1 LGSLLGAC
9 GAGGCL
15 VLAGVLVCH
24 CFEDLAGLRQP
35 LHLALG
41 VFDGMHVGHQAVI
54 ARAVA
59 AAREDGGLAGMITF
73 DPHPLRV
80 LAPERAPAALLE
92 DAAHKQRVAG
102 ALGIGL
108 FVPLRFDSAMAA
120 MDAGQFLDRL
130 CAADVR
136 TIAVGED
143 WRFGRGRSGDVDF
156 LRAEGLRRGFRV
168 EAVPAVTF
176 AGERVSS
183 TRIRD
188 ALRAGDLAAAKAMLG
203 RHHAVVGTV
212 VRGRQLGRQLGFPTA
227 NLALADV
234 QLPPDGVWVV
244 EVIEADGST
253 HRGVANLGT
262 RPTVDGRDRVLETHL
277 LDFDR
282 DLYGQVLEVRFLAKL
297 RDERRFPSLELLRG
311 QIAADVE
318 TARVFVGD

>member
-1 LGSLLGAC
+1 MLW
-9 GAGGCL
+9 
-15 VLAGVLVCH
+15 CH

-35 LHLALG
+35 LHVALG

-59 AAREDGGLAGMITF
+59 AARESGGLAGMITF

-102 ALGIGL
+102 ALGVGL
-108 FVPLRFDSAMAA
+108 FVPLRFDTAMAA

-143 WRFGRGRSGDVDF
+143 WRFGRGRSGDVGF
-156 LRAEGLRRGFRV
+156 LRAEGPRRGFRV
-168 EAVPAVTF
+168 EAVPPVTF

-183 TRIRD
+183 TRIRE
-188 ALRAGDLAAAKAMLG
+188 ALRTGDLAAAEAMLG

-212 VRGRQLGRQLGFPTA
+212 VHGRQLGRQLGFPTA
-227 NLALADV
+227 NLGLSDV

-244 EVIEADGST
+244 EVVEPDGT
-253 HRGVANLGT
+253 VHRGVANLGT
-262 RPTVDGRDRVLETHL
+262 RPTVDGQHRTLEAHL

-297 RDERRFPSLELLRG
+297 RDERRFPSLDSLRG
-311 QIAADVE
+311 QIADDVE
-318 TARVFVGD
+318 QTRAFGGD

>member
-1 LGSLLGAC
+1 MLW
-9 GAGGCL
+9 
-15 VLAGVLVCH
+15 CH

-35 LHLALG
+35 LHVALG

-59 AAREDGGLAGMITF
+59 AARESGGLAGMITF

-102 ALGIGL
+102 ALGVGL
-108 FVPLRFDSAMAA
+108 FVPLRFDTAMAA

-143 WRFGRGRSGDVDF
+143 WRFGRGRSGDVGF
-156 LRAEGLRRGFRV
+156 LRAEGPRRGFRV
-168 EAVPAVTF
+168 EAVPPVTF

-183 TRIRD
+183 TRIRE
-188 ALRAGDLAAAKAMLG
+188 ALRTGDLAAAEAMLG

-212 VRGRQLGRQLGFPTA
+212 VHGRQLGRQLGFPTA
-227 NLALADV
+227 NLGLSDV

-244 EVIEADGST
+244 EVVEPDGT
-253 HRGVANLGT
+253 VHRGVANLGT
-262 RPTVDGRDRVLETHL
+262 RPTVDGQHRTLEAHL

-297 RDERRFPSLELLRG
+297 RDERRFPSLDSLRE
-311 QIAADVE
+311 QIADDVE
-318 TARVFVGD
+318 QTRAFGGD

>member
-1 LGSLLGAC
+1 MLW
-9 GAGGCL
+9 
-15 VLAGVLVCH
+15 CH

-35 LHLALG
+35 LHVALG

-59 AAREDGGLAGMITF
+59 AARESGGLAGMITF

-102 ALGIGL
+102 ALGVGL
-108 FVPLRFDSAMAA
+108 FVPLRFDTAMAA

-143 WRFGRGRSGDVDF
+143 WRFGRGRSGDVGF
-156 LRAEGLRRGFRV
+156 LRAEGPRRGFRV
-168 EAVPAVTF
+168 EAVPPVTF

-183 TRIRD
+183 TRIRE
-188 ALRAGDLAAAKAMLG
+188 ALRTGDLAAAEAMLG

-212 VRGRQLGRQLGFPTA
+212 VHGRQLGRQLGLPTA
-227 NLALADV
+227 NLGLSDV

-244 EVIEADGST
+244 EVVESDGT
-253 HRGVANLGT
+253 VHRGVANLGT
-262 RPTVDGRDRVLETHL
+262 RPTVDGQHRTLEAHL

-297 RDERRFPSLELLRG
+297 RDERRFPSLDSLRG
-311 QIAADVE
+311 QIADDVE
-318 TARVFVGD
+318 QTRAFGGD